1 MLQPLIESND
11 DIDYDKY
18 WKRTIAYK
26 FFKKQKPSESWKRQ
40 LRRILNKK

>member
-1 MLQPLIESND
+1 MLQPLIESDD

-26 FFKKQKPSESWKRQ
+26 FFKKQNHLKVG
-40 LRRILNKK
+40 NDN